1 MKKRT
6 LGQGLEVSALGL
18 GCMGLTHAY
27 STGQPDRAAGIA
39 LVRRALDLGIT
50 LIDTADIYG
59 PETNETLVGEA
70 IAGRRNDVVLAT
82 KFGFTFDRGGISG
95 ISGIGGGRIDGSPAY
110 VRRACDAS
118 LRRLGVDCID
128 LYYLHRIDPDTPIED
143 TVGAMSRLVEDGKVR
158 FLGLSEASAA
168 TLRKAH
174 AVHPVC
180 ALQSEYSLWT
190 RDPEDDVLP
199 ACRELGVGFVPFSPL
214 GRGFLS
220 GRFRNVAD
228 LAEGDMRRGTPRFE
242 DDNFAKNLALLDRI
256 EQLAAARGI
265 TPSQLA
271 LAWLL
276 ARGEHIVPIPGTTNP
291 SRLAENAA
299 AAGIELDADELAAI
313 DAIAPRGVAAGARY
327 GAAGLSQVNR

>member
-1 MKKRT
+1 MKERT

-39 LVRRALDLGIT
+39 LVRRALDLGVT

-70 IAGRRNDVVLAT
+70 IAGRRNEVVLAT
-82 KFGFTFDRGGISG
+82 KFGFTFDRGGIT
-95 ISGIGGGRIDGSPAY
+95 GIGGGRIDGSPAY
-110 VRRACDAS
+110 VRSACDAS
-118 LRRLGVDCID
+118 LRRLGVDHID

-158 FLGLSEASAA
+158 FIGLSEASAA

-174 AVHPVC
+174 AVHPVS

-190 RDPEDDVLP
+190 RDPEDEVLP

-228 LAEGDMRRGTPRFE
+228 LAEDDMRRGTPRFE
-242 DDNFAKNLALLDRI
+242 AENFAANLALLDRV
-256 EQLAAARGI
+256 ERLAASRGI

-276 ARGEHIVPIPGTTNP
+276 AQGEHIVPIPGTTNP

-299 AAGIELDADELAAI
+299 AADVGLSADELAGI

-327 GAAGLSQVNR
+327 GEAGLRQVNR

>member
-27 STGQPDRAAGIA
+27 STGRPDRAAGLA
-39 LVRRALDLGIT
+39 LVRRALDLGVT

-82 KFGFTFDRGGISG
+82 KFGFAFDRGGVT
-95 ISGIGGGRIDGSPAY
+95 GIGGGRIDGSPAY
-110 VRRACDAS
+110 VRSACDAS
-118 LRRLGVDCID
+118 LRRLGVEHID
-128 LYYLHRIDPDTPIED
+128 LYYLHRVDPDTPIED
-143 TVGAMSRLVEDGKVR
+143 TVGAMSRLVEAGKVR
-158 FLGLSEASAA
+158 CIGLSEVSAA
-168 TLRKAH
+168 TLRRAH

-180 ALQSEYSLWT
+180 AVQSEYSLWT
-190 RDPEDDVLP
+190 RDPEDEVLP

-220 GRFRNVAD
+220 GRFRSASDIAD
-228 LAEGDMRRGTPRFE
+228 DDMRKGTPRFE
-242 DDNFAKNLALLDRI
+242 AENFAKNLALLDRI
-256 EQLAAARGI
+256 EQVAVARGF
-265 TPSQLA
+265 TSSQLA

-276 ARGEHIVPIPGTTNP
+276 AQGEHIVPIPGTTNP

-299 AAGIELDADELAAI
+299 AADIALTADELAAI
-313 DAIAPRGVAAGARY
+313 EAIAPRDVAAGARY
-327 GAAGLSQVNR
+327 GEAGLRQVNR